1 LGWLVKER
9 FESHV
14 QRRRARPFRLVIHR
28 SMVPDDVNRYPP
40 TVDAHGNL
48 VSDAA
53 SRSGADIFGL
63 PPQWPNND

>member
-1 LGWLVKER
+1 
-9 FESHV
+9 
-14 QRRRARPFRLVIHR
+14 
-28 SMVPDDVNRYPP
+28 MVPDDVNRYPP